1 MFLILQIYSQ
11 WPKVC
16 ITNNNLIL
24 QASAAGVTVVNPQ
37 PIRLGS
43 PIRSSN
49 LDPIQEMSA
58 PSASKH
64 HSKRPT
70 SSLPLNG
77 GMPVSSSVGGSVGI
91 SGSVGQVNNNNNKNN
106 GPVQRVR
113 RESLGSAGGGGRS
126 RPTTPSGRDVR
137 ALNLNNLSKS
147 HPTVEMPTEQASPVD
162 LMNSM
167 DKKVRPK
174 SFWASWWRF

>member
-1 MFLILQIYSQ
+1 MANTQSTSQ
-11 WPKVC
+11 
-16 ITNNNLIL
+16 
-24 QASAAGVTVVNPQ
+24 SSQ
-37 PIRLGS
+37 PPMRLGS
-43 PIRSSN
+43 PIRTSN

-58 PSASKH
+58 PSPAGGSAKL
-64 HSKRPT
+64 SKRAMT

-77 GMPVSSSVGGSVGI
+77 HLPLS
-91 SGSVGQVNNNNNKNN
+91 NNNNNKS
-106 GPVQRVR
+106 GAPGGHHPVNRVR
-113 RESLGSAGGGGRS
+113 RESMGSSSRS

-137 ALNLNNLSKS
+137 ALNLSNLSKS
-147 HPTVEMPTEQASPVD
+147 HPTVELPTEQASPVD

>member
-1 MFLILQIYSQ
+1 M
-11 WPKVC
+11 
-16 ITNNNLIL
+16 
-24 QASAAGVTVVNPQ
+24 TVVNQQ

-58 PSASKH
+58 PSAASKH

-70 SSLPLNG
+70 SSLPLNS
-77 GMPVSSSVGGSVGI
+77 GMPVSGSGGT
-91 SGSVGQVNNNNNKNN
+91 GSQVNNNNNKNN

-126 RPTTPSGRDVR
+126 RPTTPSGRDIR